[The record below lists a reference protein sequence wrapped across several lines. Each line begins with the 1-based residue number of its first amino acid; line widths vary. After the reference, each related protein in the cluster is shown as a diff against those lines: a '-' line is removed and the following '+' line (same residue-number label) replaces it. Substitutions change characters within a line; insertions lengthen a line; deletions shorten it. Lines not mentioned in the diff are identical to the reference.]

1 MNIGIWGT
9 GIVGSATGKV
19 LEQAHKVYYY
29 DKYKKDSKL
38 TTDKELVDNCQIIFI
53 TVPTPMLR
61 SGRIGIRDI
70 KDSLFQIQRLTKD
83 SKIIVIKST
92 VVPGTTKRFTY
103 KFPQFDFAH
112 NPEFLRAKY
121 AYEDM
126 LNSKRIVIGVE
137 KDEVFQTLE
146 KMYRAVFKEVPIIRA
161 TFAEAE
167 IVKYA
172 SNIMLS
178 GQIALANELYQICK
192 KLGIDYKIIEKV
204 LSYDKRIGTN
214 IKMPGLDGKLGFG
227 GVCFPKDLN
236 ALIYRS
242 REAGYRPYLLEE
254 IWRLNL
260 RVRNKEV
267 ETNG

>member
-19 LEQAHKVYYY
+19 LEQAHRVYYY
-29 DKYKKDSKL
+29 DKYKKDEIVS
-38 TTDKELVDNCQIIFI
+38 TDKELVDNCQIIFI
-53 TVPTPMLR
+53 AVPTPMLR
-61 SGRIGIRDI
+61 SGRIGLRDI
-70 KDSLFQIQRLTKD
+70 KDSLIQIQRLTK
-83 SKIIVIKST
+83 SNKIIVIKST
-92 VVPGTTKRFTY
+92 VVPGTTTRFASR
-103 KFPQFDFAH
+103 FPQFNFAH

-126 LNSKRIVIGVE
+126 LNSKRIVIGTDKNE
-137 KDEVFQTLE
+137 IFQTLE
-146 KMYRAVFKEVPIIRA
+146 KMYREVFKDIPIIRV

-172 SNIMLS
+172 SNIMLA
-178 GQIALANELYQICK
+178 GQIALANELYQICRR
-192 KLGIDYKIIEKV
+192 LGIEYKIIEQV

-242 REAGYRPYLLEE
+242 REAGYCPYLLEE

-260 RVRNKEV
+260 RVRNKDIK
-267 ETNG
+267 

>member
-9 GIVGSATGKV
+9 GVVGSATGKV

-29 DKYKKDSKL
+29 DKYKKDTKL
-38 TTDKELVDNCQIIFI
+38 STDKELVDNCQVIFI
-53 TVPTPMLR
+53 AVPTPMLR
-61 SGRIGIRDI
+61 SGRIGTRDI
-70 KDSLFQIQRLTKD
+70 KESLIQIQRLTKD
-83 SKIIVIKST
+83 NKIIVIKST
-92 VVPGTTKRFTY
+92 VVPGTTKRFVR

-112 NPEFLRAKY
+112 NPEFLRQRY

-126 LNSKRIVIGVE
+126 LNSKRIVIGVD
-137 KDEVFQTLE
+137 KDEVFQVLE
-146 KMYRAVFKEVPIIRA
+146 KMYCEIFKEIPVIKA

-172 SNIMLS
+172 SNIFLS
-178 GQIALANELYQICK
+178 GQIALANELYQICRV
-192 KLGIDYKIIEKV
+192 LRIDYKIIEKV
-204 LSYDKRIGTN
+204 LGYDKRIGTN

-227 GVCFPKDLN
+227 GGCFPKDLN

-242 REAGYRPYLLEE
+242 REAGYCPYLLEE

-260 RVRNKEV
+260 KVRNKEIK
-267 ETNG
+267 

>member
-29 DKYKKDSKL
+29 DKYKKDPKL
-38 TTDKELVDNCQIIFI
+38 STDKELVDNCEIIFI

-61 SGRIGIRDI
+61 SGRVGLRDV
-70 KDSLFQIQRLTKD
+70 KESLIQIQRLTKS
-83 SKIIVIKST
+83 SKIVVIKST
-92 VVPGTTKRFTY
+92 VVPGTTKRFAH

-126 LNSKRIVIGVE
+126 LNSKRIVVGAE
-137 KDEVFQTLE
+137 KNDVYQTLE
-146 KMYRAVFKEVPIIRA
+146 KMYREVFKDVPIIKA
-161 TFAEAE
+161 TFTQAE

-172 SNIMLS
+172 SNIMLA
-178 GQIALANELYQICK
+178 GQIALANELYQVCK
-192 KLGIDYKIIEKV
+192 QLRIDYKIIEKV
-204 LSYDKRIGTN
+204 LSYDERIGTN
-214 IKMPGLDGKLGFG
+214 IKMPGLDGRLGFG
-227 GVCFPKDLN
+227 GACFPKDLN

-260 RVRNKEV
+260 KVRK
-267 ETNG
+267 GI

>member
-9 GIVGSATGKV
+9 GIVGLATGKV

-29 DKYKKDSKL
+29 DRYKKDPKL
-38 TTDKELVDNCQIIFI
+38 STDKELVDNCEVIFI

-61 SGRIGIRDI
+61 SGRIGLRDI
-70 KDSLFQIQRLTKD
+70 KDSLIQMQRLTKAN
-83 SKIIVIKST
+83 KIIVIKST
-92 VVPGTTKRFTY
+92 VVPGTTKRFARQ
-103 KFPQFDFAH
+103 FSQFDFAQ

-126 LNSKRIVIGVE
+126 LNSKQIVIGIE
-137 KDEVFQTLE
+137 KNEIFQILE
-146 KMYRAVFKEVPIIRA
+146 KMYREVFKEILIIKA

-178 GQIALANELYQICK
+178 GQIALANELYQVCGA
-192 KLGIDYKIIEKV
+192 LRIDYKIVEKV
-204 LSYDKRIGTN
+204 LGYDKRIGTN
-214 IKMPGLDGKLGFG
+214 IKMRGLDGKLGFG
-227 GVCFPKDLN
+227 GACFPKDLN

-242 REAGYRPYLLEE
+242 REVGYRPYLLEE
-254 IWRLNL
+254 NLGLNF
-260 RVRNKEV
+260 
-267 ETNG
+267 

>member
-29 DKYKKDSKL
+29 DKYKKDPKFV
-38 TTDKELVDNCQIIFI
+38 TDKKLVDNCQIIFI

-61 SGRIGIRDI
+61 SGKIGLWDI
-70 KDSLFQIQRLTKD
+70 KNSLRQIQELAKSR
-83 SKIIVIKST
+83 KIIVIKST
-92 VVPGTTKRFTY
+92 IVPGTTQRFIPR
-103 KFPQFDFAH
+103 FLQFDFAH
-112 NPEFLRAKY
+112 NPEFLRQKY

-126 LNSKRIVIGVE
+126 LNSKRIVIGVN
-137 KDEVFQTLE
+137 KNEVFQILE
-146 KMYRAVFKEVPIIRA
+146 KMYREIFKEIPIIKT

-172 SNIMLS
+172 SNVMLA
-178 GQIALANELYQICK
+178 GQIALANELYQVCK
-192 KLGIDYKIIEKV
+192 QLRIDYKVIEEV
-204 LSYDKRIGTN
+204 LKYDKRIGTN
-214 IKMPGLDGKLGFG
+214 IQMPGLDGKLGFG

-236 ALIYRS
+236 ALIYRA

-260 RVRNKEV
+260 KVRNK
-267 ETNG
+267 GIK

>member
-29 DKYKKDSKL
+29 DKYKKDQKL
-38 TTDKELVDNCQIIFI
+38 STDKELVDNCEVIFI

-61 SGRIGIRDI
+61 SGRIGLRDI
-70 KDSLFQIQRLTKD
+70 KDSLIQIQKLTKAN
-83 SKIIVIKST
+83 KIIVIKST
-92 VVPGTTKRFTY
+92 IVPGTTQRFARQ
-103 KFPQFDFAH
+103 FPQFDFAH

-126 LNSKRIVIGVE
+126 LNSKRVVIGVD
-137 KDEVFQTLE
+137 KDEIFQILE
-146 KMYRAVFKEVPIIRA
+146 KMYREVFKEIPIIKA
-161 TFAEAE
+161 TFEEAE

-172 SNIMLS
+172 SNIFLS
-178 GQIALANELYQICK
+178 GQIALANELYQVCRQ
-192 KLGIDYKIIEKV
+192 LRIDYKVIEKV
-204 LSYDKRIGTN
+204 VSYDKRIGTN
-214 IKMPGLDGKLGFG
+214 IKIPGPDGKLGFG

-236 ALIYRS
+236 ALIYKS

-260 RVRNKEV
+260 KVRKKGV
-267 ETNG
+267 

>member
-29 DKYKKDSKL
+29 DKYKKDPKL
-38 TTDKELVDNCQIIFI
+38 STDKELVDNCQIIFI
-53 TVPTPMLR
+53 CVPTPMLR
-61 SGRIGIRDI
+61 SGRIGLRDI
-70 KDSLFQIQRLTKD
+70 KDSLFQIQRLTK
-83 SKIIVIKST
+83 SRKIIVIKST
-92 VVPGTTKRFTY
+92 VVPGTTKRFAY
-103 KFPQFDFAH
+103 RFPQFDFAH

-126 LNSKRIVIGVE
+126 LNSKRIVIGVD
-137 KDEVFQTLE
+137 KDEIFQTLE
-146 KMYRAVFKEVPIIRA
+146 KMYREVFKEIPIIKV
-161 TFAEAE
+161 TFNEAE

-172 SNIMLS
+172 SNIFLS
-178 GQIALANELYQICK
+178 GQIALANELHQVCRA
-192 KLGIDYKIIEKV
+192 LRIDYKIIEKV

-214 IKMPGLDGKLGFG
+214 IKMPGPDGKLGFG
-227 GVCFPKDLN
+227 GVCFPKDIN
-236 ALIYRS
+236 ALIYRA

-260 RVRNKEV
+260 RVRKERI
-267 ETNG
+267 

>member
-19 LEQAHKVYYY
+19 LEQGHKVYYY
-29 DKYKKDSKL
+29 DKYKKGL
-38 TTDKELVDNCQIIFI
+38 TLSTNKELVDNCRIIFI
-53 TVPTPMLR
+53 CVPTPMLR

-70 KDSLFQIQRLTKD
+70 RDSLIQIQRLTKYN
-83 SKIIVIKST
+83 KLIVIKST
-92 VVPGTTKRFTY
+92 VVPGTTKRFARQ
-103 KFPQFDFAH
+103 FPQFDFAH

-137 KDEVFQTLE
+137 KNEIFQPLE
-146 KMYRAVFKEVPIIRA
+146 KMYREVFKEVPIIKA

-172 SNIMLS
+172 SNIFLS
-178 GQIALANELYQICK
+178 GQIALANELYQVCK
-192 KLGIDYKIIEKV
+192 QLRIDYKVIEEV
-204 LSYDKRIGTN
+204 LKYDKRIGTN

-242 REAGYRPYLLEE
+242 REAGYHPYLLEE

-260 RVRNKEV
+260 RVRK
-267 ETNG
+267 GK

>member
-29 DKYKKDSKL
+29 DRFKKDPKL
-38 TTDKELVDNCQIIFI
+38 SIDKELVDNCQIIFI
-53 TVPTPMLR
+53 TVPTPMLQ

-70 KDSLFQIQRLTKD
+70 KDSLIQIQRLTK
-83 SKIIVIKST
+83 SCKIIVIKST
-92 VVPGTTKRFTY
+92 VTPDTTKRFARR
-103 KFPQFDFAH
+103 FPQFNFAH

-126 LNSKRIVIGVE
+126 LNSKRIVIGVD
-137 KDEVFQTLE
+137 KDETFQALE
-146 KMYRAVFKEVPIIRA
+146 KIYQEVFKEVPIIKT
-161 TFAEAE
+161 TFEEAE

-172 SNIMLS
+172 SNILLA
-178 GQIALANELYQICK
+178 GQIALANELYQICRQ
-192 KLGIDYKIIEKV
+192 LRIDYKIVERV
-204 LSYDKRIGTN
+204 LGYDKRIGTN

-236 ALIYRS
+236 AMIYKA

-267 ETNG
+267 K